1 MTCSKPS
8 RPPKRKA
15 SVVPTPVPGV
25 PVGLASSTSAAY
37 GPSAS
42 ASSVS
47 SVTVPVG
54 LVPSASA
61 AYGFSAPT
69 FSAERKSCVATS
81 SSSSSSGVT
90 SPTTITV
97 THPSVPVC
105 AGGVVPKTRPGF
117 QVFVAGDEPEILGT
131 PGLCLKRGAVDGC
144 CTSDCACLPP
154 DSGAGLAAHFS
165 FETGED
171 IRKHLDVL
179 AAAHVDIKRCR
190 DQLAD
195 EDFAVRKRAGGGL
208 VAIGPDRRRDGTP
221 GATAHN
227 LRLDIKKML
236 RDLHLMVAQFEEA
249 NLARECEEA
258 AAEILPRGVGAVTA
272 EPGDEGKRCF
282 FPRPL
287 KKQKVAPRRK
297 DFRIRSSHPVP
308 ARPMELACDERGVN
322 YPVEGVGR
330 NHYFPSRAGSPAFNV
345 ESRLYLFF
353 TECMDRLPTFDELNR
368 YWPTQRVTNHYG
380 SVVARFEMGVS
391 YHCMPCS
398 EDGRE
403 GSAMT
408 REDLDAHRKG
418 GACAIELPGR
428 VDRMALNFAF
438 ALREAYRLR
447 TAWLKYKSEG
457 RMRA

>member
-1 MTCSKPS
+1 M
-8 RPPKRKA
+8 
-15 SVVPTPVPGV
+15 
-25 PVGLASSTSAAY
+25 
-37 GPSAS
+37 
-42 ASSVS
+42 
-47 SVTVPVG
+47 
-54 LVPSASA
+54 
-61 AYGFSAPT
+61 
-69 FSAERKSCVATS
+69 
-81 SSSSSSGVT
+81 
-90 SPTTITV
+90 
-97 THPSVPVC
+97 
-105 AGGVVPKTRPGF
+105 PKTRPGV

-131 PGLCLKRGAVDGC
+131 PGLCLKRGAVD
-144 CTSDCACLPP
+144 
-154 DSGAGLAAHFS
+154 
-165 FETGED
+165 
-171 IRKHLDVL
+171 
-179 AAAHVDIKRCR
+179 
-190 DQLAD
+190 
-195 EDFAVRKRAGGGL
+195 
-208 VAIGPDRRRDGTP
+208 
-221 GATAHN
+221 
-227 LRLDIKKML
+227 
-236 RDLHLMVAQFEEA
+236 EEA

-258 AAEILPRGVGAVTA
+258 AAEILPRDVGAVTA

-391 YHCMPCS
+391 YHCMPCG